1 MKRRLIP
8 MKNDDDINGLLILI
22 ATIMAIGII
31 VVNCIGIGNG
41 KSISAQKETTVS
53 ETIAVITDTIET
65 TTAITSTGS
74 TTTTETTTTSAT
86 ETTNTTESSTV
97 TDATTIASTTTTTTT
112 TVIETDPPTPPMPE
126 EEVYEEEIV
135 NIDTTLTPTVVNQ
148 MTYYSGKTGCKGAS
162 GRQLLNDYSVACN
175 SIPLGTIVHIESRD
189 GSVCGDYRVDDTG
202 GMSNNVIDIF
212 YSSYDNVPSSFRVN
226 GRVSCT
232 VYIVE

>member
-1 MKRRLIP
+1 MK
-8 MKNDDDINGLLILI
+8 KTDDVINGLLILI
-22 ATIMAIGII
+22 ATIMAVGII
-31 VVNCIGIGNG
+31 VAICVGIVNR

-53 ETIAVITDTIET
+53 ETVAVITGTTET
-65 TTAITSTGS
+65 TTAITLGS

-86 ETTNTTESSTV
+86 ETTTTESTV

-135 NIDTTLTPTVVNQ
+135 NIDTTLSLTVVNQ

-175 SIPLGTIVHIESRD
+175 SIPLGTIVHIESND

-212 YSSYDNVPSSFRVN
+212 YSSYDNVPSSFRRD

-232 VYIVE
+232 VWIVE

>member
-1 MKRRLIP
+1 MK
-8 MKNDDDINGLLILI
+8 KTTDDVINGLLILI
-22 ATIMAIGII
+22 ATIMAVGII
-31 VVNCIGIGNG
+31 VAICVGIVNR
-41 KSISAQKETTVS
+41 KFISAQKETTVS
-53 ETIAVITDTIET
+53 ETIAVITGTTET
-65 TTAITSTGS
+65 TTATSGS
-74 TTTTETTTTSAT
+74 TTITETTTTSAT
-86 ETTNTTESSTV
+86 ETTMTESTI

-112 TVIETDPPTPPMPE
+112 TIIETDPPTPPMPE

-135 NIDTTLTPTVVNQ
+135 NRDTTLTPTVVNQ

-175 SIPLGTIVHIESRD
+175 SIPLGTIVYIESSD

>member
-1 MKRRLIP
+1 MK
-8 MKNDDDINGLLILI
+8 KDDSINGLLILI
-22 ATIMAIGII
+22 AFIAAIGII
-31 VVNCIGIGNG
+31 VNLCVGIGNK
-41 KSISAQKETTVS
+41 KSISAQKETVS
-53 ETIAVITDTIET
+53 ETIAVITGTIET
-65 TTAITSTGS
+65 TTAITSGS
-74 TTTTETTTTSAT
+74 ATTTETTTTTAT
-86 ETTNTTESSTV
+86 ETITTTTESTTV

-126 EEVYEEEIV
+126 EEVYEEII
-135 NIDTTLTPTVVNQ
+135 NIDTTLTLTVVNQ

-175 SIPLGTIVHIESRD
+175 SIPLGTIVHIESSD

-212 YSSYDNVPSSFRVN
+212 YSSYDNVPSSFRRD

-232 VYIVE
+232 VWIVE

>member
-1 MKRRLIP
+1 MK
-8 MKNDDDINGLLILI
+8 KDDAINGLLILI
-22 ATIMAIGII
+22 ATIMAVGII
-31 VVNCIGIGNG
+31 VAICAGIVNR

-53 ETIAVITDTIET
+53 ETIAVITGTTET
-65 TTAITSTGS
+65 TTAITSGS
-74 TTTTETTTTSAT
+74 TTTTETTTTTAT
-86 ETTNTTESSTV
+86 ETTMTESSTTV
-97 TDATTIASTTTTTTT
+97 TDATTTIASTTTTTTT

-135 NIDTTLTPTVVNQ
+135 NIDTTLSLTVVNQ

-175 SIPLGTIVHIESRD
+175 SIPLGTIVHIESSD

-212 YSSYDNVPSSFRVN
+212 YSSYDNVPSSFRRD

-232 VYIVE
+232 VWIVE

>member
-1 MKRRLIP
+1 MK
-8 MKNDDDINGLLILI
+8 KKTDDAINGLLILI
-22 ATIMAIGII
+22 ATIMAVGII
-31 VVNCIGIGNG
+31 VAICVGIVNR

-53 ETIAVITDTIET
+53 ETIAVITGTTET
-65 TTAITSTGS
+65 TTAITLGS

-86 ETTNTTESSTV
+86 ETTTTESTV

-135 NIDTTLTPTVVNQ
+135 NRDTTLTPTVVNQ
-148 MTYYSGKTGCKGAS
+148 MTYYSGKTACKGAS

-175 SIPLGTIVHIESRD
+175 SIPLGTIVHIESSD

>member
-1 MKRRLIP
+1 MK
-8 MKNDDDINGLLILI
+8 KNDAINGLLILI
-22 ATIMAIGII
+22 ATIMAVGII
-31 VVNCIGIGNG
+31 VAICAGIGNR
-41 KSISAQKETTVS
+41 KSISTQKETTVS
-53 ETIAVITDTIET
+53 ETIAVITDNIET
-65 TTAITSTGS
+65 TTAITLGS
-74 TTTTETTTTSAT
+74 TTTTETTTTTAT
-86 ETTNTTESSTV
+86 ETTTTTTESTTV
-97 TDATTIASTTTTTTT
+97 TDATTIASTTTTVTT
-112 TVIETDPPTPPMPE
+112 TVIVETDPPTPPMPE
-126 EEVYEEEIV
+126 EEAYEKETD
-135 NIDTTLTPTVVNQ
+135 NYTLTLSSVDQ

-175 SIPLGTIVHIESRD
+175 SIPLGTIVHIESSD

>member
-1 MKRRLIP
+1 MK
-8 MKNDDDINGLLILI
+8 KTDDAINGLLILI
-22 ATIMAIGII
+22 ATIMAVGII
-31 VVNCIGIGNG
+31 VAICVGIVNR

-53 ETIAVITDTIET
+53 ETIAVITGTTET
-65 TTAITSTGS
+65 TIAITSGS

-86 ETTNTTESSTV
+86 ETTMTESTV

-135 NIDTTLTPTVVNQ
+135 NIDTTLSLTVVNQ

-175 SIPLGTIVHIESRD
+175 SIPLGTIVHIESSD

-232 VYIVE
+232 VWIVE

>member
-1 MKRRLIP
+1 MK
-8 MKNDDDINGLLILI
+8 KNDVINGLLILI
-22 ATIMAIGII
+22 ATILAVGII
-31 VVNCIGIGNG
+31 VALCAGIVNR

-53 ETIAVITDTIET
+53 ETIAVITGTIET
-65 TTAITSTGS
+65 TTAITSGS

-86 ETTNTTESSTV
+86 ETTTTESITV
-97 TDATTIASTTTTTTT
+97 TDATTIASTTTTVTT

-135 NIDTTLTPTVVNQ
+135 NRDTTLTPTVVNQ

-175 SIPLGTIVHIESRD
+175 SIPLGTIVHIESSD

-212 YSSYDNVPSSFRVN
+212 YSSYDNVPSSFRRD

>member
-1 MKRRLIP
+1 MK
-8 MKNDDDINGLLILI
+8 KDDSINGLLILI
-22 ATIMAIGII
+22 AFIAAIGII
-31 VVNCIGIGNG
+31 VNLCVGIGNK
-41 KSISAQKETTVS
+41 KSISAQKETVS
-53 ETIAVITDTIET
+53 ETIAVITGTTET
-65 TTAITSTGS
+65 TTAITSES

-175 SIPLGTIVHIESRD
+175 SIPLGTIVHIESGD

>member
-1 MKRRLIP
+1 MK
-8 MKNDDDINGLLILI
+8 KDDAINGLLILI
-22 ATIMAIGII
+22 ATIMAVGII
-31 VVNCIGIGNG
+31 VAICVGIVNR

-53 ETIAVITDTIET
+53 ETIAVITGTTET
-65 TTAITSTGS
+65 TTVITSGS

-86 ETTNTTESSTV
+86 ETTTTESSTV

-135 NIDTTLTPTVVNQ
+135 NIDTTLSLTVVNQ

-175 SIPLGTIVHIESRD
+175 SIPLGTIVHIESSD

-212 YSSYDNVPSSFRVN
+212 YSSYDNVPSSFRRD

-232 VYIVE
+232 VWIVE

>member
-1 MKRRLIP
+1 MKK
-8 MKNDDDINGLLILI
+8 KNDNAINGLLILI
-22 ATIMAIGII
+22 ATIMAVGII
-31 VVNCIGIGNG
+31 AAICVGIGNR

-65 TTAITSTGS
+65 TTAITSGS
-74 TTTTETTTTSAT
+74 TTTTETTNTTAT
-86 ETTNTTESSTV
+86 ETTTTTTESSTTV
-97 TDATTIASTTTTTTT
+97 TDATTTIASTTTTVTT

-135 NIDTTLTPTVVNQ
+135 NNDTFTLTLTSVDQ

-175 SIPLGTIVHIESRD
+175 SIPLGTIVHIESSD
-189 GSVCGDYRVDDTG
+189 GFVCGEYRVDDTG
-202 GMSNNVIDIF
+202 GMPNNVIDIF
-212 YSSYDNVPSSFRVN
+212 YSSYDNVPSSFRIS

-232 VYIVE
+232 VWIVE

>member
-1 MKRRLIP
+1 
-8 MKNDDDINGLLILI
+8 MKNDDAINGLLILI

-31 VVNCIGIGNG
+31 VAICVGINR

-53 ETIAVITDTIET
+53 ETIAVITGTIET
-65 TTAITSTGS
+65 TTAITSGS

-86 ETTNTTESSTV
+86 ETTTTESITV
-97 TDATTIASTTTTTTT
+97 TDATTIASTTTTVTT

-135 NIDTTLTPTVVNQ
+135 NRDTTLTPTVVNQ

-175 SIPLGTIVHIESRD
+175 SIPLGTIVHIESSD

-212 YSSYDNVPSSFRVN
+212 YSSYDNVPSSFRRD

>member
-1 MKRRLIP
+1 MK
-8 MKNDDDINGLLILI
+8 KDDSINGLMILI
-22 ATIMAIGII
+22 AIIMAIGII
-31 VVNCIGIGNG
+31 IVNLCVGNG
-41 KSISAQKETTVS
+41 NRKSISAQKDTVS

-65 TTAITSTGS
+65 TTAITSGS
-74 TTTTETTTTSAT
+74 TTTTTETTTTTAT
-86 ETTNTTESSTV
+86 ETTTESTTV
-97 TDATTIASTTTTTTT
+97 TDATIIASTTTTTT

-126 EEVYEEEIV
+126 EEVYEEEEEIV
-135 NIDTTLTPTVVNQ
+135 SDTTLTPTVVNQ

-175 SIPLGTIVHIESRD
+175 SIPLGTIVHIESSD

>member
-1 MKRRLIP
+1 MK
-8 MKNDDDINGLLILI
+8 KTDDAINGLLILI
-22 ATIMAIGII
+22 ATIMAVGII
-31 VVNCIGIGNG
+31 VAICVGIVNR

-53 ETIAVITDTIET
+53 ETIAVITGTTET
-65 TTAITSTGS
+65 TIAITSGS

-86 ETTNTTESSTV
+86 ETTMTESTV

-135 NIDTTLTPTVVNQ
+135 NIDTTLSLTIVNQ

-175 SIPLGTIVHIESRD
+175 SIPLGTIVHIESSD

-232 VYIVE
+232 VWIVE

>member
-1 MKRRLIP
+1 MK
-8 MKNDDDINGLLILI
+8 KTDEAINGLLILI
-22 ATIMAIGII
+22 ATIMAVGII
-31 VVNCIGIGNG
+31 VAICAGIVNR

-53 ETIAVITDTIET
+53 ETIAVITGTTET
-65 TTAITSTGS
+65 TTSITSGS
-74 TTTTETTTTSAT
+74 TTTTETTTTSTT
-86 ETTNTTESSTV
+86 ETTTTESTV
-97 TDATTIASTTTTTTT
+97 TDATIIASTTTTTTT

-135 NIDTTLTPTVVNQ
+135 NIDTTLSLTVVNQ

-175 SIPLGTIVHIESRD
+175 SIPLGTIVHIESSD

-212 YSSYDNVPSSFRVN
+212 YSSYDNVPLSFRRD

-232 VYIVE
+232 VWIVE

>member
-1 MKRRLIP
+1 MK
-8 MKNDDDINGLLILI
+8 KTDDAINGLLILI
-22 ATIMAIGII
+22 ATIMAVGII
-31 VVNCIGIGNG
+31 VAICVGIVNR

-53 ETIAVITDTIET
+53 ETIVVITDTTET
-65 TTAITSTGS
+65 TTAITSGS

-112 TVIETDPPTPPMPE
+112 TVIETDPHTPPMPE

-148 MTYYSGKTGCKGAS
+148 MTYYSGKTWCKGAS

-175 SIPLGTIVHIESRD
+175 SIPLGTIVHIESSD

>member
-1 MKRRLIP
+1 MK
-8 MKNDDDINGLLILI
+8 KTDDAINGLLILI
-22 ATIMAIGII
+22 ATIMAVGII
-31 VVNCIGIGNG
+31 VAICVGIVNR

-53 ETIAVITDTIET
+53 ETIAVITGTTET
-65 TTAITSTGS
+65 TTAITSGS

-86 ETTNTTESSTV
+86 ETTMTESTV

-135 NIDTTLTPTVVNQ
+135 NIDTTLSLTVVNQ

-175 SIPLGTIVHIESRD
+175 SIPLGTIVHIESSD
-189 GSVCGDYRVDDTG
+189 CSVCGDYRVDDTG

-212 YSSYDNVPSSFRVN
+212 YSSYDNVPSSFRRD

-232 VYIVE
+232 VWIVE